1 MAVSNMTQYEELPL
15 FPLTAHVLPEGRL
28 RLRIFEPRYTRLVKR
43 CMSEQSD
50 FVICMFDPNQS
61 KDSREYILPFGTA
74 VNIIDFEML
83 EDGFLGI
90 TVEGKD
96 RVKIRSHQIES
107 DGLNMGQV
115 ERLPAWPNEA
125 LSSDKI
131 VLKKRLEEIFQVYP
145 ELGSLYQDER
155 FDELSWLCQ
164 RWLEI
169 LPLDVHAKQQLI
181 KADNPLEVSEY
192 LLQLVT

>member
-1 MAVSNMTQYEELPL
+1 MTQYEELPL

-43 CMSEQSD
+43 CMSAQSD
-50 FVICMFDPNQS
+50 FVICMFDPMQS
-61 KDSREYILPFGTA
+61 KDSSEYILPFGTA
-74 VNIIDFEML
+74 VQIIDFEML
-83 EDGFLGI
+83 DDGFLGI
-90 TVEGKD
+90 TVQGKD
-96 RVKIRSHQIES
+96 RVKIQQHHTEA
-107 DGLNMGQV
+107 DGLHVGRV
-115 ERLPAWPNEA
+115 ERLPGWPNES
-125 LSSDKI
+125 LPSDKI

-145 ELGSLYQDER
+145 ELGSLYHDER

-169 LPLDVHAKQQLI
+169 LPLDVHAKQRLI
-181 KADNPLEVSEY
+181 KQDNPLEVSEY

>member
-1 MAVSNMTQYEELPL
+1 MTQYEELPL

-28 RLRIFEPRYTRLVKR
+28 RLRIFEPRYTRLVKH
-43 CMSEQSD
+43 CMSAQTD
-50 FVICMFDPNQS
+50 FVICMFDPNES
-61 KDSREYILPFGTA
+61 KDSNNYILPFGTA
-74 VNIIDFEML
+74 VSIIDFEML
-83 EDGFLGI
+83 DDGFLGI

-96 RVKIRSHQIES
+96 RVQIHAHHCER
-107 DGLNMGQV
+107 DGLNMGRI
-115 ERLPAWPNEA
+115 ERLPPWPDKS

-131 VLKKRLEEIFQVYP
+131 ILSERLQEIFQVYP
-145 ELGSLYQDER
+145 ELGNLYEDER

-181 KADNPLEVSEY
+181 KQDNPLEVSEY
-192 LLQLVT
+192 LLQLVS

>member
-1 MAVSNMTQYEELPL
+1 MTQYEELPL

-61 KDSREYILPFGTA
+61 KETENYILPFGTA
-74 VNIIDFEML
+74 VQIIDFEML
-83 EDGFLGI
+83 DDGFLGI

-96 RVKIRSHQIES
+96 RVHIHDHHVES
-107 DGLNMGQV
+107 DGLNLGHV
-115 ERLPAWPNEA
+115 ERLPAWPNKA

-131 VLKKRLEEIFQVYP
+131 VLKERLEEIFQVYP
-145 ELGSLYQDER
+145 ELANLYQDER

-192 LLQLVT
+192 LLQLVS

>member
-1 MAVSNMTQYEELPL
+1 MTQHEELPL

-61 KDSREYILPFGTA
+61 KDSSDYILPFGTA
-74 VNIIDFEML
+74 VQIIDFEML
-83 EDGFLGI
+83 DDGFLGI

-96 RVKIRSHQIES
+96 RVKIHSHQKEK
-107 DGLNMGQV
+107 DGLNVGHI
-115 ERLPAWPNEA
+115 ERLTAWPNEE
-125 LSSDKI
+125 LTTDKI
-131 VLKKRLEEIFQVYP
+131 VLKRRLEEIFEIYP
-145 ELGSLYQDER
+145 ELGNLYHNER

-169 LPLDVHAKQQLI
+169 LPLDVHAKQELI
-181 KADNPLEVSEY
+181 SADNPLEVSEY
-192 LLQLVT
+192 LLQLVS